1 VLTVTRVPL
10 FGVQLFVLDQ
20 LKSMGLMAVLGL
32 PLLLGILQVITWG
45 GPHFYFCTP
54 TTHTHLP
61 PPSGRASQMRL
72 PTDVWLFVSVISF
85 FLMAIYPHVIGT
97 LVVVLFTIFLE
108 GRGEC

>member
-1 VLTVTRVPL
+1 M
-10 FGVQLFVLDQ
+10 QLFVLDQ

-54 TTHTHLP
+54 NTHNP
-61 PPSGRASQMRL
+61 PPPRRSLTNAL

-97 LVVVLFTIFLE
+97 LVVVLFELYWS
-108 GRGEC
+108 GGA